1 MFCVYH
7 IWVVCFLIIVCVINF
22 CKYYLIFYSIKTP
35 AYSIICFRKDYTLSF
50 SSLQYTIARSI
61 GEFQTTIIVYNL
73 LTRTRNTKYTAFCN
87 KHIVRHFQSPIHH
100 YCIPRYATVS
110 YFPLVN
116 CSEFSCLLPVSSSSI
131 LMIFSLIHI

>member
-1 MFCVYH
+1 MYGAYVWCVFKNVLCDRILLLSYFSTRSRH
-7 IWVVCFLIIVCVINF
+7 KRIISSVLERIISSPSFLQF
-22 CKYYLIFYSIKTP
+22 
-35 AYSIICFRKDYTLSF
+35 
-50 SSLQYTIARSI
+50 TIARSI

-100 YCIPRYATVS
+100 YCIPRYATIS

-116 CSEFSCLLPVSSSSI
+116 CSEFSCFYHLVLP
-131 LMIFSLIHI
+131 